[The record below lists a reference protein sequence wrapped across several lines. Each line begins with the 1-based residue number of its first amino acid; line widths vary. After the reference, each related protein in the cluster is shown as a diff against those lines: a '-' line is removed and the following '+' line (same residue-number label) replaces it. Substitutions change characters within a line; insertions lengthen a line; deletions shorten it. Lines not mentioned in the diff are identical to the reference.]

1 MSRIKLIPCHAGTF
15 SKAEKTTLDMSLPI
29 ICRSTSSKYPQLG
42 DRWQSDEFRLL
53 VLVASLVAE
62 QASPQ
67 RLLGTYE
74 QLPSPHQTITLL
86 L

>member
-1 MSRIKLIPCHAGTF
+1 MSRVKCIPCHAGTF

-29 ICRSTSSKYPQLG
+29 IRTSSKYPQLG

-74 QLPSPHQTITLL
+74 QLPSPHQTVTLL